1 MITIEQLRKPKF
13 LNMAI
18 FDLVATF
25 IGAFIGAFIVHILLW
40 IYPLDMKEKEKRTS
54 LQYVASLILIFI
66 MFLGLGVIFH
76 RIFGIKSA
84 LSAYLGFNDMPI
96 RN

>member
-1 MITIEQLRKPKF
+1 MVSIEQLRKPKF
-13 LNMAI
+13 FNMAI

-25 IGAFIGAFIVHILLW
+25 IGAFIVHIILW
-40 IYPLDMKEKEKRTS
+40 LYPLDMKDKEKRTTSQYFSS
-54 LQYVASLILIFI
+54 LLLIFI
-66 MFLGLGVIFH
+66 MFLGIGVIFH
-76 RIFGIKSA
+76 RIFRIKSA

>member
-1 MITIEQLRKPKF
+1 MTTLIDKLRKPKF
-13 LNMAI
+13 FNMAI
-18 FDLVATF
+18 FDLTAT
-25 IGAFIGAFIVHILLW
+25 FIGAFIVHILLW

-54 LQYVASLILIFI
+54 IQYFLSLLLIFI

-96 RN
+96 RSI

>member
-1 MITIEQLRKPKF
+1 
-13 LNMAI
+13 MAI
-18 FDLVATF
+18 FDLVAT
-25 IGAFIGAFIVHILLW
+25 FIGAFIVHILLW

-54 LQYVASLILIFI
+54 IQYFLSLLIIFI

-96 RN
+96 RSI

>member
-1 MITIEQLRKPKF
+1 MVSIEDLRRPKI

-25 IGAFIGAFIVHILLW
+25 IVAFIIHLLLW
-40 IYPLDMKEKEKRTS
+40 IYPLDMKDKEKRTS
-54 LQYVASLILIFI
+54 VQYLSSLMLIFI
-66 MFLGLGVIFH
+66 MSLGLAIIFH

-84 LSAYLGFNDMPI
+84 FSAYMGFNDMPVRI
-96 RN
+96 

>member
-1 MITIEQLRKPKF
+1 MTTLIDKLRKPKF
-13 LNMAI
+13 FNMTI
-18 FDLVATF
+18 FDLIAT
-25 IGAFIGAFIVHILLW
+25 FIGAFIVHILLW

-54 LQYVASLILIFI
+54 IQYFLSLLLIFI

-96 RN
+96 RSI

>member
-1 MITIEQLRKPKF
+1 MSTIDMLRKPKF
-13 LNMAI
+13 FNMAI
-18 FDLVATF
+18 FDLVGTF
-25 IGAFIGAFIVHILLW
+25 IGAFIIHMLLW
-40 IYPLDMKEKEKRTS
+40 MYPLDMKDKQKRTPG
-54 LQYVASLILIFI
+54 QYVLSLLLIFT

>member
-1 MITIEQLRKPKF
+1 MLTPNECKSEKITF
-13 LNMAI
+13 LYS
-18 FDLVATF
+18 LY
-25 IGAFIGAFIVHILLW
+25 FIGAFIVHILLW

-54 LQYVASLILIFI
+54 LQYISSLILIFI
-66 MFLGLGVIFH
+66 MFLGIGVIFH

-96 RN
+96 RSA

>member
-18 FDLVATF
+18 FDLVAT
-25 IGAFIGAFIVHILLW
+25 FIGAFIVHILLW

-54 LQYVASLILIFI
+54 LQYVSSLILIFI